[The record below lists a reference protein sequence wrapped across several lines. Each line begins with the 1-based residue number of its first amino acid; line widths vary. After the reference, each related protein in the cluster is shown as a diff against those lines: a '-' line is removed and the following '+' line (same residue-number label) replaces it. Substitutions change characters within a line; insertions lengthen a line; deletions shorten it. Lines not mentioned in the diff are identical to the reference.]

1 MSAGSDVLPY
11 VSVREAVRI
20 TGLSERFIRDGV
32 RACRI
37 PHIMA
42 GKKAMIAIHAFLE
55 QLDAEARANG
65 GREE

>member
-1 MSAGSDVLPY
+1 MSAGGDMPPY
-11 VSVREAVRI
+11 VSVREAVKW

-42 GKKAMIAIHAFLE
+42 GKKAMIALRPFLE

-65 GREE
+65 GRDE